1 MGIDKCTKR
10 RWKMR
15 RAFGRFYEW
24 RIRHIGT
31 TQYLTI
37 LSIIVGAIAGIT
49 AAVLK
54 TITHHI
60 SGFLSG
66 TINPLLGFDGNL
78 IFPFVGIAITV
89 GFIKFILRQNISGG
103 IPRVLYSI
111 SKEEAV
117 IKPHNM
123 YSSVITSA
131 ITVGFGGSAG
141 LEGPTVVTGAAIGSN
156 IGKFLH
162 LNFKQRLLML
172 GCATAA
178 ALAAI
183 FKAPITGVVFVMEVF
198 MLDLTMSSLVPL
210 LISSVTGV
218 LISYM
223 LSGSSPVYFFR
234 MTDAFTSNDVPY
246 FILLGLVC
254 AFTSIYFT
262 RSYIW
267 LSQQFRKINSTVW
280 KLVWG
285 ALLLTGMI
293 YLFPSLFGEG
303 YDIISNSLNGNIK
316 PIYRNS
322 IFSSWHSGW
331 GTVLLLTA
339 LTLAKP
345 IATSATFAAGGVG
358 GIFAPSLFV
367 GATTGLLLSTVLTRL
382 GFQDIHAANFALVGM
397 AGTIAGVLHA
407 PLTAV
412 FLIAELTGG
421 YKLFVPLM
429 MVSVLSYIF
438 TKKFITNSI
447 YTYQLA
453 RRNELLTHHT
463 DKNVLNLMKLDKLI
477 ETNFAVVFPEDTLR
491 VLVKAVE
498 DTTRNIF
505 AVVSRTD
512 NTFIGIIKMDDIRKL
527 MFHPE
532 KYDQIFVKDLCFRPE
547 YTVRIDESMDSVAT
561 KFTTSDKFN
570 IAVLDENNKY
580 IGFVSRAK
588 VFSTYRRMSKQLSE
602 D

>member
-1 MGIDKCTKR
+1 MAATEGTKHNWR
-10 RWKMR
+10 MR

-24 RIRHIGT
+24 RIRHIGN
-31 TQYLTI
+31 TQYMII
-37 LSIIVGAIAGIT
+37 LSIIVGVIAGVT

-54 TITHHI
+54 KLTHLI
-60 SGFLSG
+60 SDCLETYVSG
-66 TINPLLGFDGNL
+66 SLGFDGYMAY
-78 IFPFVGIAITV
+78 PFVGIALTV
-89 GFIKFILRQNISGG
+89 LFIKFILRQNISGG

-111 SKEEAV
+111 SKEGAV
-117 IKPHNM
+117 IKSHNM

-156 IGKFLH
+156 IGSFLH

-198 MLDLTMSSLVPL
+198 MLDLTMNSLVPL
-210 LISSVTGV
+210 LIASVTGV
-218 LISYM
+218 LISYF

-234 MTDAFTSNDVPY
+234 LTDAFTSDDVPS

-254 AFTSIYFT
+254 AVTSIYFT

-267 LSQQFRKINSTVW
+267 LSQQFRKINSAW
-280 KLVWG
+280 WRLVWG
-285 ALLLTGMI
+285 ALLLAAMM
-293 YLFPSLFGEG
+293 YLFPALYGEG
-303 YDIISNSLNGNIK
+303 YEIISNCLGGDVRQ
-316 PIYRNS
+316 IYKDS
-322 IFSSWHSGW
+322 IFASWHSGW
-331 GTVLLLTA
+331 GIVILLTA
-339 LTLAKP
+339 LIITKP
-345 IATSATFAAGGVG
+345 LATSATFAAGGVG

-367 GATTGLLLSTVLTRL
+367 GATTGLLLSEILVRL

-429 MVSVLSYIF
+429 LVSVLSYIF

-532 KYDQIFVKDLCFRPE
+532 QYDKIFVKDLCFRPE

-561 KFTTSDKFN
+561 KFSTSDKFN

>member
-1 MGIDKCTKR
+1 MSIDKSTKR
-10 RWKMR
+10 RWRMR

-31 TQYLTI
+31 TQYLTM
-37 LSIIVGAIAGIT
+37 LSIVVGAIAGVT

-54 TITHHI
+54 TLTHII
-60 SGFLSG
+60 SGFLSN
-66 TINPLLGFDGNL
+66 TISPALGFDGYVL
-78 IFPFVGIAITV
+78 YPFIGISITV
-89 GFIKFILRQNISGG
+89 VFIKLILRQNISGG

-303 YDIISNSLNGNIK
+303 YDIISNSLNGDIK

-322 IFSSWHSGW
+322 IFSS
-331 GTVLLLTA
+331 
-339 LTLAKP
+339 
-345 IATSATFAAGGVG
+345 
-358 GIFAPSLFV
+358 
-367 GATTGLLLSTVLTRL
+367 
-382 GFQDIHAANFALVGM
+382 
-397 AGTIAGVLHA
+397 
-407 PLTAV
+407 
-412 FLIAELTGG
+412 
-421 YKLFVPLM
+421 
-429 MVSVLSYIF
+429 
-438 TKKFITNSI
+438 
-447 YTYQLA
+447 
-453 RRNELLTHHT
+453 
-463 DKNVLNLMKLDKLI
+463 
-477 ETNFAVVFPEDTLR
+477 
-491 VLVKAVE
+491 
-498 DTTRNIF
+498 
-505 AVVSRTD
+505 
-512 NTFIGIIKMDDIRKL
+512 
-527 MFHPE
+527 
-532 KYDQIFVKDLCFRPE
+532 
-547 YTVRIDESMDSVAT
+547 
-561 KFTTSDKFN
+561 
-570 IAVLDENNKY
+570 
-580 IGFVSRAK
+580 
-588 VFSTYRRMSKQLSE
+588 
-602 D
+602 